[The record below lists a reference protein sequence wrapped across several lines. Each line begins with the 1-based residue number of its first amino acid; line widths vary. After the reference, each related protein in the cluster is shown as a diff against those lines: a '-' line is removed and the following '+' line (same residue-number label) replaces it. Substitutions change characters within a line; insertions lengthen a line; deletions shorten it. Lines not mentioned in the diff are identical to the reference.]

1 MNVNPYAHFVFAIA
15 LFGMMAYFFNP
26 ITTYITTLYPPSG
39 DAALLISF
47 LYWSLPAVNFFGS
60 SFRLIQEVQQ
70 Q

>member
-26 ITTYITTLYPPSG
+26 IVTYITGIFPTTGTASS
-39 DAALLISF
+39 LIFF